1 MLTDGDPP
9 GICESCL
16 NREAIDT
23 PASEVAARN
32 RQLRYAR
39 SLGNPATMEDCSRLD
54 EDMAT
59 TVPDEER
66 LLEAYAIIEDTP
78 EMEATITKL
87 RDLLNVDHLVYHSSK
102 LGASPSVDPYIRL
115 TYPASWIKRY
125 LQMGYVDVDPVVR
138 EGFLRTL
145 PFDWS
150 ELKIQSAAEA
160 SFLADALAHSVGP
173 HGFSI
178 PVQSKH
184 GHRALF
190 SISFSRSEEEW
201 KNFLKSTQPALIE
214 IANRVHRRVINEV
227 FGEDRPHLTP
237 RELECLRWIAR
248 GKDSS
253 EIAVILDISPHTA
266 RYYLKSARYK
276 LDSVTSAQAVSK
288 AVKLGLLI
296 E

>member
-1 MLTDGDPP
+1 
-9 GICESCL
+9 
-16 NREAIDT
+16 
-23 PASEVAARN
+23 
-32 RQLRYAR
+32 
-39 SLGNPATMEDCSRLD
+39 MEDRSRLD

-173 HGFSI
+173 RGFSI

-190 SISFSRSEEEW
+190 SISFSRSEDEW
-201 KNFLKSTQPALIE
+201 KTFLKSSQPTLIE

-227 FGEDRPHLTP
+227 FGDDRPHLTP

-266 RYYLKSARYK
+266 RFYLKSARHK

>member
-1 MLTDGDPP
+1 
-9 GICESCL
+9 
-16 NREAIDT
+16 
-23 PASEVAARN
+23 
-32 RQLRYAR
+32 
-39 SLGNPATMEDCSRLD
+39 MEDRSRSD

-59 TVPDEER
+59 KVPDEQR

-78 EMEATITKL
+78 EMDATITKL

-125 LQMGYVDVDPVVR
+125 LQMGYVYVDPVVR

-145 PFDWS
+145 PFDWG
-150 ELKIQSAAEA
+150 ELKIQGTAEA
-160 SFLADALAHSVGP
+160 SFLADALAHGVGP
-173 HGFSI
+173 RGFSI
-178 PVQSKH
+178 PVRSKH

-190 SISFSRSEEEW
+190 SISFSRSEKEW
-201 KNFLKSTQPALIE
+201 INFLKNTQSTLVE
-214 IANRVHRRVINEV
+214 IANRVHRRVIDEV

-248 GKDSS
+248 GKDTSD
-253 EIAVILDISPHTA
+253 IAVILDISPHTA

-288 AVKLGLLI
+288 AIKLGLLI